1 MSKPAIALS
10 VAEYANRIKSKEN
23 QKKYYAIST
32 RDPNHSKGGASTRQ
46 DHFQRTRKE
55 IAI

>member
-1 MSKPAIALS
+1 MSKLAIALS
-10 VAEYANRIKSKEN
+10 VAEYANKIKSKEN
-23 QKKYYAIST
+23 QRKYCAIST

-46 DHFQRTRKE
+46 DHFQKTKKG

>member
-1 MSKPAIALS
+1 MSKLAIALS
-10 VAEYANRIKSKEN
+10 VAEYANKIRSKEN

-32 RDPNHSKGGASTRQ
+32 RDPNHSMGGASIRQ
-46 DHFQRTRKE
+46 DHSQRTRKE

>member
-1 MSKPAIALS
+1 MSKLAIALS
-10 VAEYANRIKSKEN
+10 VAKYANRIKYKEN
-23 QKKYYAIST
+23 QRKYCAISI
-32 RDPNHSKGGASTRQ
+32 RDPNHSKGGASTRP